1 LKRPAARFDVDR
13 TRATDISH
21 IYKSHLEAISSL
33 WNDHCTALA
42 RRNAVER
49 SVRHD
54 LCVGPCS
61 KPECAVWEN
70 IRHSKLNLP
79 TRSNPTLPAHAFP
92 ATAAKQSATAPFM
105 KFFCK
110 GLTMMQ
116 LTRRFRS
123 SGQRTP
129 SEATHETIQG
139 VSRSVLAR
147 LAALP
152 MVVLAATILSACASS
167 NTTSLINLP
176 NGQTGFAVN
185 CSGADADSSWASCY
199 VQAGQAC
206 GATGYDI
213 ISKDNDEG
221 GAAGGS
227 VTNVVSAN
235 VKNRSMIVRC
245 K

>member
-1 LKRPAARFDVDR
+1 MKQLTPRFRP
-13 TRATDISH
+13 SGQ
-21 IYKSHLEAISSL
+21 
-33 WNDHCTALA
+33 C
-42 RRNAVER
+42 
-49 SVRHD
+49 
-54 LCVGPCS
+54 
-61 KPECAVWEN
+61 
-70 IRHSKLNLP
+70 
-79 TRSNPTLPAHAFP
+79 P
-92 ATAAKQSATAPFM
+92 ATEAAHGA
-105 KFFCK
+105 
-110 GLTMMQ
+110 
-116 LTRRFRS
+116 
-123 SGQRTP
+123 
-129 SEATHETIQG
+129 
-139 VSRSVLAR
+139 SRSAWAR
-147 LAALP
+147 IGALP
-152 MVVLAATILSACASS
+152 VAVLAAVALSACASS

-185 CSGADADSSWASCY
+185 CSGADAASSWASCY